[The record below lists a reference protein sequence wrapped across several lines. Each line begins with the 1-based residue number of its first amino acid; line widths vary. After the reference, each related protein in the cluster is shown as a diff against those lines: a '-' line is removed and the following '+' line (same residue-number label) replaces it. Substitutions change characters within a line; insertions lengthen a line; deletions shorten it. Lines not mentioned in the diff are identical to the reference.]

1 MEVPTESLDKSLL
14 EFNNLL
20 SPANSHLQLLSFG
33 RTLQTPARLS
43 SINDI
48 GSPGNTMKGN
58 GFSGRFKFSGCDNQW
73 YKITDMILLVYER
86 KRLY

>member
-48 GSPGNTMKGN
+48 GSPGKSAAAMDKPKGN
-58 GFSGRFKFSGCDNQW
+58 SYLSLEK
-73 YKITDMILLVYER
+73 
-86 KRLY
+86 

>member
-48 GSPGNTMKGN
+48 GSPGNIFVCLGLEM
-58 GFSGRFKFSGCDNQW
+58 
-73 YKITDMILLVYER
+73 VY
-86 KRLY
+86 